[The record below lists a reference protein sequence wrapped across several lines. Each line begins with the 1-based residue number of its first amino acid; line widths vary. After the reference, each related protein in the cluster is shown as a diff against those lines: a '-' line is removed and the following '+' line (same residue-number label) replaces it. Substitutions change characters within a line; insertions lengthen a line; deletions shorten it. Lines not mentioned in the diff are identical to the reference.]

1 MKPPFLCPAC
11 ACVVSAPGA
20 TCHRCQSKAESSV
33 VSKVCVVLGVA
44 ITLALLAAT
53 TKCHGASVVTEEF
66 LDRVAWIE
74 SRNNPNAVGKAGERS
89 AYQLTPK
96 AVEHV
101 RTERG
106 WKHSFSEATKRHAR
120 AYARAY
126 LIICEGVTARRIK
139 RQPTQDEVYRAYN
152 RGPYARGLR

>member
-1 MKPPFLCPAC
+1 MNRPDQIQFSERVFKYC
-11 ACVVSAPGA
+11 AWV
-20 TCHRCQSKAESSV
+20 
-33 VSKVCVVLGVA
+33 GVA
-44 ITLALLAAT
+44 LILVAILTA
-53 TKCHGASVVTEEF
+53 KRSDGASVVTEEF

-126 LIICEGVTARRIK
+126 LIICERVLTKRLK
-139 RQPTQDEVYRAYN
+139 RQPTQAEVYAAYN
-152 RGPYARGLR
+152 RGPYSRGLK

>member
-11 ACVVSAPGA
+11 AIPVSAAGA
-20 TCHRCQSKAESSV
+20 TCHRCQSKAES
-33 VSKVCVVLGVA
+33 KA
-44 ITLALLAAT
+44 IFRTSCYLMLAVFGWIAFANSC
-53 TKCHGASVVTEEF
+53 KASVVTEEF

-89 AYQLTPK
+89 TYQLTPK

-101 RTERG
+101 RTTRG

-126 LIICEGVTARRIK
+126 LILCEQVTARRIK

-152 RGPYARGLR
+152 RGPYSRGLR